1 MINSHII
8 NDLVTITK
16 YKGTEPFRLVPDY
29 TLDVNIDINNATNPY
44 FVNNDLVLLT
54 KQNELEENGLYLFN
68 NGGLTRYYNEF
79 FNRIDKIYA
88 VDPNNSSSYL
98 GFFGTTDKF
107 NQLKKINPGQGI
119 IIFHKAGTVFPYTWY
134 TFDTTFFPSVM
145 IEKDITFSNA
155 INLGFVGN
163 NETHIYQVDL
173 NFKQEKPLPITLKIA
188 GASDLRDY
196 DVMLDLVSCPDPEY
210 VRVLDKITLQKS
222 SISLSGDN
230 KKLLINN
237 NTLVSQFSSN
247 IENRSI
253 VWLVNSD
260 YSIDGLYEYDGYGTF
275 VELTDSEYLIRTR
288 KYIIDDAEFTIKS
301 IPNDWYVNR
310 TLYIGYP
317 GHYDLYVKLVDK
329 TTGAILSEDNYC
341 FDVDKVSNMPT
352 PTPTVT
358 PTLPR
363 HMVSF
368 DNGSLL
374 KIDNC
379 ESCAKVFV
387 GVTANNL
394 NVSANYYYEFR
405 VFDKGVP
412 FPKDLDSDTGTIF
425 EPDSGYLS
433 TGFSSQKF
441 GTYISTSDK
450 VRTIIEVRLI
460 NLDTGIVTTSYLT
473 LAVCDEN
480 FCPPLVTPSVTPTTS
495 RVHYGLRPTPTP
507 TPTKFQ

>member
-1 MINSHII
+1 MLNSHII

-54 KQNELEENGLYLFN
+54 QQNIPEENGLYTFN
-68 NGGLTRYYNEF
+68 NGALNRYYTEF
-79 FNRIDKIYA
+79 FDKIEKIYA
-88 VDPNNSSSYL
+88 IDPNNSSSYL
-98 GFFGTTDKF
+98 GFFGVTDKF
-107 NQLKKINPGQGI
+107 NQLKRINPGQGI
-119 IIFHKAGTVFPYTWY
+119 IIFHKAGTQLPYTWY
-134 TFDTTFFPSVM
+134 TFDTTFGPSLM

-163 NETHIYQVDL
+163 NETQTYQVDL
-173 NFKQEKPLPITLKIA
+173 NYKQEKPFPITLKIA

-222 SISLSGDN
+222 SVSLSGSN
-230 KKLLINN
+230 KKLLVNN

-247 IENRSI
+247 LENRSI

-260 YSIDGLYEYDGYGTF
+260 YSIDGLYEHDGYGTF

-317 GHYDLYVKLVDK
+317 GHYDLYIKLVDK
-329 TTGAILSEDNYC
+329 NSRVILSEDNYC
-341 FDVDKVSNMPT
+341 FDIDKVSNMPT

-394 NVSANYYYEFR
+394 NISANYYYEFR
-405 VFDKGVP
+405 VFDKGVQ
-412 FPKDLDSDTGTIF
+412 FPKDLDNDTGTIF

-460 NLDTGIVTTSYLT
+460 NLDTGVITTSYLT

-480 FCPPLVTPSVTPTTS
+480 FCEPPVTPSVTPTTS
-495 RVHYGLRPTPTP
+495 RVNYGLRSTPTP
-507 TPTKFQ
+507 TPTRFN